1 MCGQISLL
9 WKSNQAIIPKLYLPN
24 THWLV
29 ILFLLS
35 KLINSEQLACYASAI
50 TPFPSH
56 PLTRSLSLSGS
67 LSHPALHHAHSL
79 PALTTSPHT
88 HTPLPLLS
96 PTDAP
101 YLAAPARWC
110 FGDDIHYRSPHDLWH
125 CLVGQL
131 LFPSLINFDV
141 EPNEIRRLIKAA
153 ADSGLIYSCVWHPSR
168 VTKKKTNEEEFVC
181 ASAGLREVRNCSSAV
196 HQLPP
201 EMASAASA
209 CDVETLHITVPWITV
224 EQETPSSSL
233 SLAPSLSP
241 PLSSIFLL
249 TAPFPFSRL

>member
-1 MCGQISLL
+1 M
-9 WKSNQAIIPKLYLPN
+9 PN

-56 PLTRSLSLSGS
+56 PLSLSQS
-67 LSHPALHHAHSL
+67 LPPPAPHHAHSL
-79 PALTTSPHT
+79 PALAPTPHPLHALLFPSLSSRCTLSSSPSLLMFWRWHT
-88 HTPLPLLS
+88 LQK
-96 PTDAP
+96 
-101 YLAAPARWC
+101 
-110 FGDDIHYRSPHDLWH
+110 PHDLWH

-141 EPNEIRRLIKAA
+141 EPNEIRQLIKAA
-153 ADSGLIYSCVWHPSR
+153 ADSGLIYSCAWHTSKWQKLMR
-168 VTKKKTNEEEFVC
+168 RSLYV
-181 ASAGLREVRNCSSAV
+181 SSGLREVWNCSSAV

-201 EMASAASA
+201 EKASASTLRGTA
-209 CDVETLHITVPWITV
+209 TLHVTAPRLTV
-224 EQETPSSSL
+224 EQEPPSF
-233 SLAPSLSP
+233 SLSP
-241 PLSSIFLL
+241 PLSSMSLL